1 MEKNELIKEISEKT
15 GKTEEE
21 INKLIQAKV
30 KKFSGLLTEQGAT
43 FMIQK
48 ELGLKQENG
57 IEAKISELKDGMKDV
72 DIEGIIKN
80 IYPVK
85 EFEKGGKTGRV
96 SSFLMDDKSGL
107 VRVTLWNDQVDKY
120 DLTIGSRIKI
130 SNGFVS
136 SYNEKTQLSLG
147 YNGTIEILEKKDEV
161 FEKISELKAGM
172 NNANVVGRLVRRFP
186 CKEFNNGER
195 QGKLCNFQFGD
206 ETALLRA
213 TAWNEKA
220 DEVQNFIEG
229 DVLEIK
235 NAYTK
240 DGLFGVELNLGYSA
254 LLKKS
259 DKAMPNLVEILKENI
274 SEKNINE
281 LVEGENIII
290 NGKIKTIENR
300 KLFFVACEKCGKK
313 VEGNICESCGEVK
326 GEKRFIVNSTI
337 EDDTGEI
344 RASFFGENALKLL
357 GKQKDELE
365 KELEEKSVEKI
376 IEEINEKIGG
386 NKIKILGYEKTN
398 SYSGENE
405 FSVKDVF

>member
-1 MEKNELIKEISEKT
+1 
-15 GKTEEE
+15 
-21 INKLIQAKV
+21 
-30 KKFSGLLTEQGAT
+30 
-43 FMIQK
+43 
-48 ELGLKQENG
+48 
-57 IEAKISELKDGMKDV
+57 
-72 DIEGIIKN
+72 
-80 IYPVK
+80 
-85 EFEKGGKTGRV
+85 
-96 SSFLMDDKSGL
+96 
-107 VRVTLWNDQVDKY
+107 
-120 DLTIGSRIKI
+120 
-130 SNGFVS
+130 
-136 SYNEKTQLSLG
+136 
-147 YNGTIEILEKKDEV
+147 
-161 FEKISELKAGM
+161 
-172 NNANVVGRLVRRFP
+172 
-186 CKEFNNGER
+186 
-195 QGKLCNFQFGD
+195 
-206 ETALLRA
+206 LRA